1 MFWLYIQ
8 SFFYSIDNLGF
19 STNNEFNAPKQ
30 GEDIVKKHFLLLDNL
45 NIKYK
50 LILIYILF
58 GILPFL
64 VLALFSVQKSYSS
77 ILSEH
82 QQVLEVENRQVKNVL
97 FGVVSFITNAS
108 RQLQEDQALCTLLT
122 TRYEN
127 SEDIYRAYRS
137 YQSLDTLKQSFSEIA
152 DIHIYYQN
160 PTMVSSGFFQKA
172 IPEIRGKQW
181 YQEAVNSSGDVV
193 WFYDETLCEN
203 GKLHLAKAVH
213 LTPDETAVVVFTV
226 SDYYLNYINDDS
238 NLISLFVLNEETIFF
253 SYPDAQ
259 SDLFSTLLSSDNFTY
274 DQNIIQ
280 NLGDSKLLVY
290 ATQFQSIYGDDSFQI
305 ISINPY
311 AASRAASSSTEFIFW
326 MLLSISV
333 PFLAMML
340 FVNRFSKRI
349 AVLKAQMENITSE
362 NYNIL
367 SWSESKDELGILFRQ
382 MLKTISSIQ
391 HLNEEIYQKQLEAQN
406 LKLLHNQ
413 MKYEMLASQI
423 NPHFLFNSLES
434 IHMKA
439 EANEDY
445 EVSYIS
451 ELLGEI
457 LQYSLHVKNRQT
469 SLQEELSYAEK
480 YLKFQRIRF
489 DDRLSYRINVGTMQT
504 EQYAILPMLIQPL
517 IENSI
522 QHGFEHTSGS
532 IRIEIRVD
540 QTEEFTTICV
550 HDDGIG
556 MDSETLRSLL
566 TRLRSGNTQTQND
579 ETSDRERTHIG
590 LSNIYQRIKLFYGE
604 NYTLSIDS
612 SPGQGTTATLFLPSN
627 STIGPQK

>member
-1 MFWLYIQ
+1 M
-8 SFFYSIDNLGF
+8 
-19 STNNEFNAPKQ
+19 
-30 GEDIVKKHFLLLDNL
+30 KKHFLLLDNL

-50 LILIYILF
+50 LILVYILF
-58 GILPFL
+58 GILPFIL
-64 VLALFSVQKSYSS
+64 LAFFSVQKSYTS

-82 QQVLEVENRQVKNVL
+82 QQVLSVENRRVKNVL
-97 FGVVSFITNAS
+97 FGVVSFITNSS
-108 RQLQEDQALCTLLT
+108 RQLQEDEALYTLLT
-122 TRYEN
+122 TRYK
-127 SEDIYRAYRS
+127 SEEELYKAYRS
-137 YQSLDTLKQSFSEIA
+137 YQNLDTLKQSFSEIA

-160 PTMVSSGFFQKA
+160 PTMISSGFFQKA
-172 IPEIRGKQW
+172 IPEIQGKDW
-181 YQEAVNSSGDVV
+181 YQEAIQAVGDVV
-193 WFYDETLCEN
+193 WFYDETVSPN
-203 GKLHLAKAVH
+203 GRLHLAKA
-213 LTPDETAVVVFTV
+213 LRLSPEETTVAVFTV
-226 SDYYLNYINDDS
+226 SDYYLNYINQES
-238 NLISLFVLNEETIFF
+238 NLISLFILNEEIIFF
-253 SYPDAQ
+253 SYPDMQ
-259 SDLFSTLLSSDNFTY
+259 SYLFSNLLSSENFAY

-280 NLGDSKLLVY
+280 NWNGTKLLVY
-290 ATQFQSIYGDDSFQI
+290 GTQFQSIYGKDTFQI
-305 ISINPY
+305 VSINPY
-311 AASRAASSSTEFIFW
+311 AASGAANSSKEYIFG
-326 MLLSISV
+326 MILSIFL

-367 SWSESKDELGILFRQ
+367 SWSESKDELGVLFQQ
-382 MLKTISSIQ
+382 MLKTISSLR

-423 NPHFLFNSLES
+423 NPHFLFNSLEC

-445 EVSYIS
+445 EVSYVS

-469 SLQEELSYAEK
+469 SLHSELTYAEK

-489 DDRLSYRINVGTMQT
+489 DDRLSYRIYVGAIRT
-504 EQYAILPMLIQPL
+504 EEYAILPMLIQPL

-540 QTEEFTTICV
+540 RTEEFTTICV
-550 HDDGIG
+550 HDNGTG
-556 MDSETLRSLL
+556 MDSDTLRHLL
-566 TRLRSGNTQTQND
+566 TRLRSGNPQTQD
-579 ETSDRERTHIG
+579 ESSSKHERIHIG

-612 SPGQGTTATLFLPSN
+612 APGQGTSATLFLPSDSRVN
-627 STIGPQK
+627 PPQQPCKEEQHVQSLAD